1 MPEIISALIGGTFMF
16 NMMYMPSGV
25 VPIRKIHAAEE
36 NVQMFKRNTP
46 KDLIAKKVEEIA
58 KGSSG
63 LPVGVQV

>member
-1 MPEIISALIGGTFMF
+1 MF